1 MVWTREDASRESI
14 RAGELHGAAMA
25 KAHALRALGIQPD
38 DLVLL
43 ALPYAPELLEVLL
56 GALYGAAIPAILP
69 YATAQPDLAPQVERV
84 RRLAATAQARAV
96 VCPPFLAESLAAA
109 LGNGCEVIDAGAL
122 GGFAERWHPPVSVR
136 PGSTALIQFTSGT
149 TGGQKG
155 VRLSHAA
162 VLHFLTTCSDTLGVT
177 RDDVVVSW
185 LPLYHDL
192 GVITGLLL
200 PLSQGITTAM
210 ISPSHWV
217 RSPIVMLRALHD
229 FRGSLTWMPN
239 FAFSHI
245 ARTVRDADL
254 EALDLSAWR
263 FSANGAEPVREDSI
277 AALCAR
283 LARCGLRPESIRA
296 GYGMAE
302 NTLTA
307 TITSEPPRVDRIS
320 AADFQS
326 RRIARPVPG
335 STPGA
340 LAFVSNGH
348 PLPGVEV
355 AIADEQGRHLAER
368 ELGEILLRSANLF
381 DGYHLRPDL
390 TAAALRDGWFRS
402 GDLGYL
408 AEGEL
413 YVCAAE
419 GHHDRRGCERR
430 SRGRRGD
437 RRPLPRDPG
446 RQGRGLRSARR
457 RPRHGAHRGGGR
469 AARAGPRAGRRPRG
483 GSRPAQ
489 GGPRWAR
496 GRRRDGPLRRARLDQ
511 QDQQRQATARRQ
523 PRAVPE
529 PARPDDRKLS

>member
-1 MVWTREDASRESI
+1 
-14 RAGELHGAAMA
+14 
-25 KAHALRALGIQPD
+25 
-38 DLVLL
+38 
-43 ALPYAPELLEVLL
+43 
-56 GALYGAAIPAILP
+56 
-69 YATAQPDLAPQVERV
+69 
-84 RRLAATAQARAV
+84 
-96 VCPPFLAESLAAA
+96 
-109 LGNGCEVIDAGAL
+109 
-122 GGFAERWHPPVSVR
+122 VR

-162 VLHFLTTCSDTLGVT
+162 LLHFLTTCSESIGVI

-210 ISPSHWV
+210 ISPAHWV
-217 RSPIVMLRALHD
+217 RAPIVMLRALHD
-229 FRGSLTWMPN
+229 LRGSLTWMPN

-263 FSANGAEPVREDSI
+263 FSATGAEPVREDSI
-277 AALCAR
+277 AGLCAR

-307 TITSEPPRVDRIS
+307 TITSESPRVDRIS

-326 RRIARPVPG
+326 RRVARPVPA

-340 LAFVSNGH
+340 LPFVSNGR

-355 AIADEQGRHLAER
+355 AIADERGRHLAER
-368 ELGEILLRSANLF
+368 EVGEILLRSGNLF

-390 TAAALRDGWFRS
+390 TAAALQDGWFRS

-413 YVCAAE
+413 YVCGRLKDLMIVGGVNINPEDVEAIADRTAGIQPGRAVVFGVPDADLGTERIVVVAELRDPDPGQGVARAVEAALRKAVLD
-419 GHHDRRGCERR
+419 GLGVAVGTVRFVPRGWI
-430 SRGRRGD
+430 SKTSSGK
-437 RRPLPRDPG
+437 LPR
-446 RQGRGLRSARR
+446 
-457 RPRHGAHRGGGR
+457 GASRER
-469 AARAGPRAGRRPRG
+469 YLKLLAPAI
-483 GSRPAQ
+483 GS
-489 GGPRWAR
+489 
-496 GRRRDGPLRRARLDQ
+496 
-511 QDQQRQATARRQ
+511 
-523 PRAVPE
+523 
-529 PARPDDRKLS
+529 SS